1 MQTFD
6 YIRPSSVGE
15 AGAILVANADAKP
28 LAGGMTLIPAMK
40 LRLAAPSALIDLAS
54 LPQLSGITT
63 DGRSITIGAMTR
75 HCDVAASADVHR
87 LMPAL
92 ADLAGGI
99 GDAQVRNRGTLGGAI
114 ANNDPSACYPAAV
127 LGLGATVTTNRR
139 AIAGDA
145 FFTGMFETA
154 LDAGEIVTAVTFPVP
169 VAATYEKFRS
179 PASRYALVG
188 VFVARLASGVR
199 VAITG
204 AGSCVFRATAI
215 EAALTEKFAVEAIAG
230 LRFSPE
236 GLNADMHG
244 DAQYRAQL
252 VSVLTKRAVAK
263 LVANGRAP

>member
-1 MQTFD
+1 M
-6 YIRPSSVGE
+6 P
-15 AGAILVANADAKP
+15 
-28 LAGGMTLIPAMK
+28 
-40 LRLAAPSALIDLAS
+40 
-54 LPQLSGITT
+54 ITT
-63 DGRSITIGAMTR
+63 NS
-75 HCDVAASADVHR
+75 CV
-87 LMPAL
+87 MPS
-92 ADLAGGI
+92 
-99 GDAQVRNRGTLGGAI
+99 V
-114 ANNDPSACYPAAV
+114 
-127 LGLGATVTTNRR
+127 ATVTTNRR
-139 AIAGDA
+139 AIAGEA

-263 LVANGRAP
+263 LVANGRAL